1 MSDLIFA
8 QNRFGLG
15 PRGDQSQGGG
25 DGRGWVEAQLGARL
39 AMLSDAPTG
48 AEAAQALIAYRDE
61 RRNAK
66 QAGLLQPASVPKGMP
81 MAMATTAPMT
91 GATMT
96 APGSGPAMTAEPM
109 TGMTPDAR
117 PPRRAS
123 KPPELM
129 DAQKAQRQLYLS
141 AVDARLKASL
151 VTPTPFLE
159 RMAHF
164 WANHFAVGAN
174 KADTVGYAGLLE
186 LDAIR
191 PNLTGRFADLLLA
204 VERHPA
210 MLFYLDQAQSVG
222 PHSQAGLRAQGRG
235 RDVGLNE
242 NLAREIMEL
251 HTLGVR
257 SGYSQADVTEFARAL
272 TGWNVAGIGRGPVQ
286 RFMTGQPGD
295 FNFVEVL
302 HEPGA
307 RTILGKRYAE
317 DGEAQARAVLMDLA
331 VHPATA
337 RHIATKLTRHFV
349 ADDPPPAVV
358 ARVEQAFLKSR
369 GDLPTVYRALI
380 ASPEAWQPDRPKFR
394 NPWEWTVASL
404 RALDVPAPPAQRTVG
419 LLQELGMPVWR
430 PTSPAGYDDLAASWA
445 GPDALVRRVEAAQ
458 RFASAA
464 GQGTDARAIA
474 PKVLGARLTD
484 ATATAISR
492 AESPATGLALLLVS
506 PEFLRR

>member
-1 MSDLIFA
+1 MSDIVFA

-15 PRGDQSQGGG
+15 PRGDQPVGSK
-25 DGRGWVEAQLGARL
+25 DGREWVEAQLGAKL
-39 AMLSDAPTG
+39 AALPDAPKG
-48 AEAAQALIAYRDE
+48 AEAAQALIAYREE
-61 RRNAK
+61 RKNAK
-66 QAGLLQPASVPKGMP
+66 QAGLLQPAKMPKGMP
-81 MAMATTAPMT
+81 MTNAMASPPTMASPPMAGMPMT
-91 GATMT
+91 E
-96 APGSGPAMTAEPM
+96 APTPGEADPRAM
-109 TGMTPDAR
+109 
-117 PPRRAS
+117 RRAD

-129 DAQKAQRQLYLS
+129 DAQKAQRQLYLR
-141 AVDARLKASL
+141 AVDARVAAALT
-151 VTPTPFLE
+151 TPTPFLE

-164 WANHFAVGAN
+164 WANHFAVGAT
-174 KADTVGYAGLLE
+174 KADTIGYAGLLE
-186 LDAIR
+186 LEAIR
-191 PNLTGRFADLLLA
+191 PHLTGSFADLLLA

-210 MLFYLDQAQSVG
+210 MLFYLDQTQSVG
-222 PHSQAGLRAQGRG
+222 PHSQAGLRAEARG

-272 TGWNVAGIGRGPVQ
+272 TGWTVAGIGRGPLQ
-286 RFMTGQPGD
+286 RFMGAQQPGD
-295 FNFVEVL
+295 FAFVDVI

-307 RTILGKRYAE
+307 RTIIGRHYAE

-337 RHIATKLTRHFV
+337 KHLATKLTRHFI
-349 ADDPPPAVV
+349 ADDPPPAAV

-404 RALDVPAPPAQRTVG
+404 RALDVPAPPAQKTVG
-419 LLQELGMPVWR
+419 LLQELGMPIWR
-430 PTSPAGYDDLAASWA
+430 PTSPAGFDDIAASWA

-458 RFASAA
+458 RFAGVA
-464 GQGTDARAIA
+464 GQGLDARALA
-474 PKVLGARLTD
+474 PKVLGARLSD

-492 AESPATGLALLLVS
+492 AESPKTALALLLVS

>member
-15 PRGDQSQGGG
+15 PRGDQSGGPR
-25 DGRGWVEAQLGARL
+25 DGREWVEAQLGAKL
-39 AMLSDAPTG
+39 AALTGAPTG
-48 AEAAQALIAYRDE
+48 PEAAQALIAYREE
-61 RRNAK
+61 RKNAK
-66 QAGLLQPASVPKGMP
+66 QAGLLQPASMPKAMPLANAMAPAPMTSPPMAGMP
-81 MAMATTAPMT
+81 MTDAPAA
-91 GATMT
+91 GGEA
-96 APGSGPAMTAEPM
+96 
-109 TGMTPDAR
+109 DAR
-117 PPRRAS
+117 AMRRAA

-129 DAQKAQRQLYLS
+129 DAQKAQRQLYLR
-141 AVDARLKASL
+141 AVDARIGAALT
-151 VTPTPFLE
+151 TPTPFLE

-164 WANHFAVGAN
+164 WANHFAVGAT
-174 KADTVGYAGLLE
+174 KADTIGYAGLLE

-191 PNLTGRFADLLLA
+191 PNLTGRFSDLLLA

-222 PHSQAGLRAQGRG
+222 PHSQAGLRAEARG

-272 TGWNVAGIGRGPVQ
+272 TGWTVAGIGRGPLA
-286 RFMTGQPGD
+286 RFSTAQPGD
-295 FNFVEVL
+295 FAFVDAI

-307 RTILGKRYAE
+307 RTIIGRHYAE
-317 DGEAQARAVLMDLA
+317 DGEAQARSVLMDLA

-337 RHIATKLTRHFV
+337 KHIATKLTRHFI
-349 ADDPPPAVV
+349 ADDPPPAAV

-380 ASPEAWQPDRPKFR
+380 ASPEAWQPDKPKFR

-404 RALDVPAPPAQRTVG
+404 RALDVPAPPAQKTVG
-419 LLQELGMPVWR
+419 LLQELGMPIWR
-430 PTSPAGYDDLAASWA
+430 PTSPAGFDDIAASWA

-458 RFASAA
+458 RFAGVA
-464 GQGTDARAIA
+464 GQGLDARALA
-474 PKVLGARLTD
+474 PRVLGARLSD

-492 AESPATGLALLLVS
+492 AESPKTGLALLLVS